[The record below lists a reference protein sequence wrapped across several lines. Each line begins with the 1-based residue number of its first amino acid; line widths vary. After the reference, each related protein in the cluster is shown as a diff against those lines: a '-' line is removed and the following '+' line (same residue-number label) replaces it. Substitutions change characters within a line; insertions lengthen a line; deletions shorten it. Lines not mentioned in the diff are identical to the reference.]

1 MILIMVLFY
10 YMQSSDNYLLVAPI
24 VPIYGVVIIHLL
36 FKIIIPKEFLYLLEL
51 E

>member
-1 MILIMVLFY
+1 MILMMVLFY

-24 VPIYGVVIIHLL
+24 VLYGVVIIHVL

>member
-10 YMQSSDNYLLVAPI
+10 YMWSSDNYLLVAPI
-24 VPIYGVVIIHLL
+24 EVYGVVIIHLL